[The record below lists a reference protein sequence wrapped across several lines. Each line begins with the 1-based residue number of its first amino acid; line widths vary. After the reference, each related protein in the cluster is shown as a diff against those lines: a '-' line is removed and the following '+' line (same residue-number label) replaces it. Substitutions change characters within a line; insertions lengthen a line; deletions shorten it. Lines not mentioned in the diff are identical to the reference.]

1 MGRVGFS
8 KKLSMGENG
17 EDQSACRLDKNTS
30 RDRTPHKFSTVVMIV
45 LNESELNTTSLNV
58 SASWSL

>member
-1 MGRVGFS
+1 MLQSKVMGMVGFS

-30 RDRTPHKFSTVVMIV
+30 RDRTPYKFNSVVIIA
-45 LNESELNTTSLNV
+45 LNENIQLVSTTPC
-58 SASWSL
+58 